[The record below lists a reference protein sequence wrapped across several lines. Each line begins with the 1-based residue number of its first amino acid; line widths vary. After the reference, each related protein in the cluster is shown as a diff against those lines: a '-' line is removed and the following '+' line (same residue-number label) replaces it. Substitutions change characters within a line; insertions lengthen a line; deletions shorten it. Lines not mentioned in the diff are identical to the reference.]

1 MLLKFYKRLLLT
13 LIVCSIS
20 ISAFAFS
27 VAAYGSDNDIPY
39 SFTVLGNQQG
49 TYTNGE
55 YRGNSGTNVPWK
67 VNFTYSQEGKG
78 TVMQYYLS
86 GSWWSKQSDYKNVK
100 QGSGAKYYHAY
111 DTAKNMTVALAAR
124 NNNYTSNKYS
134 ISGYWDEESAK
145 HTFNDYN

>member
-1 MLLKFYKRLLLT
+1 MKFYKRLLLT

-20 ISAFAFS
+20 ISAFALS
-27 VAAYGSDNDIPY
+27 VEAYGSDNNIPY
-39 SFTVLGNQQG
+39 SFEVPGYPNFN
-49 TYTNGE
+49 YTKAE

-67 VNFTYSQEGKG
+67 VNFTYSQEGTG
-78 TVMQYYLS
+78 TVMQYFLS
-86 GSWWSKQSDYKNVK
+86 GPWWSKRSDYKNVK

-111 DTAKNMTVALAAR
+111 DTAINMNVALAAR
-124 NNNYTSNKYS
+124 NNNNTKNKYT

>member
-27 VAAYGSDNDIPY
+27 VAAYGSDNDIAY
-39 SFTVLGNQQG
+39 SLDAPSNPNYS
-49 TYTNGE
+49 YTSAE
-55 YRGNSGTNVPWK
+55 YRGNSGINVPWK
-67 VNFTYSQEGKG
+67 VNFTYSQEGNG
-78 TVMQYYLS
+78 TVMQYFLS
-86 GSWWSKQSDYKNVK
+86 GPWWTKQSDRKNVK

-111 DTAKNMTVALAAR
+111 DTAKNMNVALAAS
-124 NNNYTSNKYS
+124 NNNITENKYR
-134 ISGYWDEESAK
+134 ISGLWDEESAK